1 MYLLGQ
7 QFLAKSVEADEL
19 ACQETSIYEAFCHQH
34 DFADELKVWDHH
46 GAGSG
51 DKSDDEILI
60 SILTCVKSRVKSFSV
75 HIRPE
80 KSLQV
85 LWELSPASVTW
96 VQSDENSY
104 CWLQIN
110 LLSKE
115 MKPENAQTQ
124 LQISNLAHSAA
135 PF

>member
-1 MYLLGQ
+1 M
-7 QFLAKSVEADEL
+7 
-19 ACQETSIYEAFCHQH
+19 
-34 DFADELKVWDHH
+34 
-46 GAGSG
+46 
-51 DKSDDEILI
+51 
-60 SILTCVKSRVKSFSV
+60 KSFSV